1 MPEHRPAASG
11 HEIMI
16 VAGEASGDM
25 HGANLVLAMRQRNAH
40 LHFCGMGGSSLAQAG
55 VTLLYDAAKL
65 AVVGVVEVL
74 GHLRDILRARRAL
87 VNRLRSHR
95 PALLILIDYP
105 DFNLLLAKKAKQ
117 LGIPVFYY
125 ISPQVWA
132 WRSGRVRTIK
142 RLIDRMAVIL
152 PFEQAFYARHG
163 MHVDFVG
170 HPLVESVRPGCTPEQ
185 FKAQYGIDPKRPVI
199 GLLPG
204 SRRKEVAALL
214 PDLLAAA
221 KLIAASHPQAIFLLP
236 QAPTISRSLLDQ
248 HGLAQGQQQ
257 LKHLEQLDIRVI
269 TDDRYS
275 MMAACDAA
283 VAASGTVILEL
294 TILGIPTV
302 AVYRTSPHT
311 YWLGRLL
318 IRNLRYF
325 TLVNLI
331 GEAAILPELLQNA
344 LTPAR
349 LAQEV
354 NILIGDAQARTEMLA
369 GMAEVRQR
377 LGGTG
382 AADRAAAIALSLLTR
397 QEISHER

>member
-1 MPEHRPAASG
+1 MNDYSPAPTG
-11 HEIMI
+11 HEVMI

-25 HGANLVLAMRQRNAH
+25 HGANLVRAMRQRAPH
-40 LHFCGMGGSSLAQAG
+40 LRFCGMGGTELAQAG
-55 VTLLYDAAKL
+55 VELLCDAAKL
-65 AVVGVVEVL
+65 AVVGAVEVL
-74 GHLRDILRARRAL
+74 SHLGDILSARRVL
-87 VNRLRSHR
+87 IERLRNHR

-105 DFNLLLAKKAKQ
+105 DFNLLLARKAKQ
-117 LGIPVFYY
+117 IGIPVFYY

-142 RLIDRMAVIL
+142 RLIDRVAVIL

-170 HPLVESVRPGCTPEQ
+170 HPLMDSVRPGLSPDQ
-185 FKAQYGIDPKRPVI
+185 FKAQHNIDPARPVI

-204 SRRKEVAALL
+204 SRRKEVATLL
-214 PDLLAAA
+214 PDFLAAA
-221 KLIAASHPQAIFLLP
+221 GLIAASLPQATFLLP
-236 QAPTISRSLLDQ
+236 QAPTVTLALLEE
-248 HGLAQGQQQ
+248 HGLAAWQQ
-257 LKHLEQLDIRVI
+257 QLDIRVI

-294 TILGIPTV
+294 AILGTPTV
-302 AVYRTSPHT
+302 ATYRTSPHT

-325 TLVNLI
+325 SLVNLI
-331 GEAAILPELLQNA
+331 GERAILPELLQDA
-344 LTPAR
+344 VTPER
-349 LAQEV
+349 MAQEV
-354 NILIGDAQARTEMLA
+354 TTLLNDRQARAEMLA

-377 LGGTG
+377 LGGAG
-382 AADRAAAIALSLLTR
+382 ASDRAAAIALSLLTR
-397 QEISHER
+397 QK

>member
-1 MPEHRPAASG
+1 MNDYSPAPTG
-11 HEIMI
+11 HEVMI

-25 HGANLVLAMRQRNAH
+25 HGANLVRAMRQRAPH
-40 LHFCGMGGSSLAQAG
+40 LRFCGMGGTELAQAG
-55 VTLLYDAAKL
+55 VELLCDAAKL
-65 AVVGVVEVL
+65 AVVGAVEVL
-74 GHLRDILRARRAL
+74 SHLGDILSARRVL
-87 VNRLRSHR
+87 IERLRNHR

-105 DFNLLLAKKAKQ
+105 DFNLLLARKAKQ
-117 LGIPVFYY
+117 IGIPVFYY

-132 WRSGRVRTIK
+132 WRSGRVQTIK
-142 RLIDRMAVIL
+142 RLIDRVAVIL
-152 PFEQAFYARHG
+152 PFEQAFYARHD

-170 HPLVESVRPGCTPEQ
+170 HPLMDSVRPGLSPDQ
-185 FKAQYGIDPKRPVI
+185 FKAQHNIDPARPVI

-214 PDLLAAA
+214 PDFLAAA
-221 KLIAASHPQAIFLLP
+221 GLIAANHPQATFLLP
-236 QAPTISRSLLDQ
+236 QAPTVTLALLEE
-248 HGLAQGQQQ
+248 HGLAAWQQ
-257 LKHLEQLDIRVI
+257 QLDIRVI

-294 TILGIPTV
+294 AILGTPTV
-302 AVYRTSPHT
+302 ATYRTSPHT

-331 GEAAILPELLQNA
+331 GERAILPELLQDA
-344 LTPAR
+344 VTPER
-349 LAQEV
+349 MAQEV
-354 NILIGDAQARTEMLA
+354 TTLLNDRQARAEMLS

-377 LGGTG
+377 LGGAG
-382 AADRAAAIALSLLTR
+382 ASDRAAAIALSLLTR
-397 QEISHER
+397 QE